1 MNITKISK
9 NKVSKILCVSLLL
22 FLILIIRFDLIDM
35 FRVNK
40 IIKNTTLLDKA
51 QIYVSE
57 YNKKEKIITIKIRTK
72 KFLGTKL
79 RQEVLTL
86 TEKIKSDIEENID
99 KENFSDYKITIYWR
113 SSSKE
118 ESLKISNYDDINKI
132 FYADKF
138 NFIFCN
144 GFSPKEISE
153 RFSNVESLT
162 ICDYVSNSD
171 DFKNFKSL
179 QFLRLVSY
187 SKNFTNDF
195 KKLFPNCKVY
205 VWTDQKE
212 IRYLN

>member
-1 MNITKISK
+1 
-9 NKVSKILCVSLLL
+9 
-22 FLILIIRFDLIDM
+22 M

-40 IIKNTTLLDKA
+40 IIKNTTLLDKT

-57 YNKKEKIITIKIRTK
+57 YNKKEKIITINIRPKKI
-72 KFLGTKL
+72 LGMKS

-86 TEKIKSDIEENID
+86 IENIKSDIEENID

-118 ESLKISNYDDINKI
+118 KFFKISNYDEANKI

-153 RFSNVESLT
+153 RFSNVESLA
-162 ICDYVSNSD
+162 ISDYVSNSD
-171 DFKNFKSL
+171 EFKNCKDL
-179 QFLRLVSY
+179 KFLRLSSY
-187 SKNFTNDF
+187 SENFTNDF

-212 IRYLN
+212 IRYIS